1 MSNLDAAM
9 KAEEGYIS
17 NRLRGIDERS
27 LIDIIADYGFESLAE
42 YHEQKSQ
49 YLFEHA
55 GYAEVYTTD
64 EKAFED
70 ISKILIAEKPTL
82 LFEKHDEPFIYL
94 GSKEY
99 DAAAVEASGIKAY
112 DGGYLGGT
120 IVGGAGDLS
129 VGIFYPSSIDIRE
142 GYLLGKFAKILQS
155 NGVAAVADNNDI
167 LTDGKKVIGTACL
180 ATETFYGF
188 VAYIS
193 FSDNTELVTQ
203 ICGESEKK
211 PGYITGMTVDE
222 FMEAVRQ
229 WLL

>member
-1 MSNLDAAM
+1 MNIAEAI
-9 KAEEGYIS
+9 KAEEAYIN
-17 NRLRGIDERS
+17 NRLNGVEARPMV
-27 LIDIIADYGFESLAE
+27 DIVADYGFDSLAS
-42 YHEQKSQ
+42 YHEQKSL

-55 GYAEVYTTD
+55 EYTEVHTTD

-99 DAAAVEASGIKAY
+99 DAAAVKASGIKAY

-120 IVGGAGDLS
+120 IVGGTGDLS
-129 VGIFYPSSIDIRE
+129 VGIFYSSLIDIRADYILDRIAE
-142 GYLLGKFAKILQS
+142 ILQKHGI
-155 NGVAAVADNNDI
+155 NAVKDNNDI
-167 LTDGKKVIGTACL
+167 LVNGKKVAGTACL
-180 ATETFYGF
+180 ETNSFYGF
-188 VAYIS
+188 VAYLS
-193 FSDNTELVTQ
+193 FSNNAEIVKQ

-211 PGYITGMTVDE
+211 PGFIDGITADE
-222 FMEAVRQ
+222 FMEEMRQ